1 MIIAPG
7 LYFITDSNLT
17 LKDIFSDTLKALK
30 AGVKTVQYRE
40 KGVSTLTFYE
50 NAVKLKELC
59 HEYGAKFIMNDRI
72 DVALAVKADG
82 VHLGQDDMPLVE
94 AQKICG
100 DKMIIGISTHSFDQ
114 AVEAQKSGADY
125 IGFGPV
131 FGTQTKKNAGNARGV
146 EELAEVLENVE
157 IPVIAIGGVK
167 TTNLPQLIEA
177 GAKHAAVIS
186 EVVTAE
192 SVSSKVKEINALF
205 SI

>member
-1 MIIAPG
+1 MTISPG

-17 LKDIFSDTLKALK
+17 IKDIFSDTQKALK

-40 KGVSTLTFYE
+40 KDVSTLTLYE
-50 NAVKLKELC
+50 NAARLKELC

-146 EELAEVLENVE
+146 EEFAEVIANVE